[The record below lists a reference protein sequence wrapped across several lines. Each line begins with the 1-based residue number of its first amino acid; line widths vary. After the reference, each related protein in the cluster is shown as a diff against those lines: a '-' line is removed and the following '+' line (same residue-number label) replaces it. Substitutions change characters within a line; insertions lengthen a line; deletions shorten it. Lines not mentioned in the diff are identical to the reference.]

1 VKRIL
6 LVEDDASLGAT
17 LLTRLKKDYEVLW
30 AKSAAEA
37 TSIFHKEKNLDLV
50 LLDVGLPDGNGFDLA
65 KKFRAETK
73 IQFLFLTAQS
83 DAESR
88 LKGFELGAEEYI
100 PKPFHLKELLIRV
113 ERVLEFRSGSKQQV
127 IELSECTVNF
137 DEMSV
142 RMKDGKIEYPTLNE
156 MKLLQF
162 LIDSAPAIVSRDG
175 IIDEIWGLDKNPS
188 HRSID
193 NMILHLRHLLGRD
206 GEERI
211 RTVRGVGYQWKT
223 D

>member
-1 VKRIL
+1 MKRIL
-6 LVEDDASLGAT
+6 LVEDDASLGTT
-17 LLTRLKKDYEVLW
+17 LLERLRKDYEVFW
-30 AKSAAEA
+30 ARTAAEA
-37 TSIFHKEKNLDLV
+37 GSLFQKEKKLDLV
-50 LLDVGLPDGNGFDLA
+50 LLDIGLPDGNGFDLA
-65 KKFRAETK
+65 QKFRQESK

-88 LKGFELGAEEYI
+88 LKGFELGAEEFI

-113 ERVLEFRSGSKQQV
+113 ERVLKSSESISE
-127 IELSECTVNF
+127 IELAECTVNF
-137 DEMSV
+137 NEMSV
-142 RMKDGKIEYPTLNE
+142 RMKNGKIEYPTLNE

-162 LIDSAPAIVSRDG
+162 LIDSAPRTVSRDD

-193 NMILHLRHLLGRD
+193 NMILHLRQLLGSE

-223 D
+223 G